1 MRLSVILTLVS
12 FLFFQGHAQVF
23 PPKDYPENAFAY
35 PLNIPVK
42 LNANFGELRNNHF
55 HMGLDLFTL
64 RKENLPVYAPADGWI
79 AKVKIDPKG
88 FGNAT
93 YINHYNGLTTLYC
106 HMNSFPP
113 QVLKAIKEGQY
124 KKEKWK
130 GDVEFDK
137 ERFPVK
143 KGDFIGYSGNTGASA
158 GPHVHYEIRRTEDDA
173 CINPLLIHKLYDVTP
188 PDLQRIAFYDRNK
201 STYEQQPSVFSVIH
215 GAGGH
220 TITGGHMKVSSNKV
234 GIAIGATDRMTGV
247 PNANGI
253 YQALLYVDDVPVSG
267 FQLDGIDYLQ
277 TRYLNAHI
285 DYRIK
290 KSGGAYWQHVTPL
303 PGDLLP
309 IHFRGT
315 ESGCIELKDTELH
328 KVRLEVKDVNGNA
341 VNMRF
346 TIQWTGEQGASLLTV
361 KNSRYMFPGM
371 INVFETEALQV
382 VSSEKSFYDAFL
394 MKYSLKPGLPY
405 MASDIHTVHT
415 PMIPVHDSLRIRIQA
430 NRNIS
435 FEESNRVVMVKSAV
449 GKINIA
455 KAELTGEWYEAK
467 FREFGDFWLELDNV
481 PPQITVTGLYDGAFI
496 REGAAIVCTVKED
509 KKEIRNFRA
518 ELDGKWL
525 MFEGLGPVFRYRVDE
540 YCPPGEHELVITV
553 KDEAGN
559 ETVKR
564 IRFTRK

>member
-1 MRLSVILTLVS
+1 MRLFVLLTLVS
-12 FLFFQGHAQVF
+12 FLFFQGNAQVF

-64 RKENLPVYAPADGWI
+64 RRENLPVYAPADGWI

-93 YINHYNGLTTLYC
+93 YVNHYNGLTTLYC
-106 HMNSFPP
+106 HMNTFPP

-173 CINPLLIHKLYDVTP
+173 CVNPLLIHKFYDVTP

-201 STYEQQPSVFSVIH
+201 STYEQQPRIMPVIH

-220 TITGGHMKVSSNKV
+220 TISGGSIIVSSNKV

-253 YQALLYVDDVPVSG
+253 YQALLYLDDAPVSG

-309 IHFRGT
+309 INFRGA
-315 ESGCIELKDTELH
+315 ESGCIELKDTEPH

-341 VNMRF
+341 INMRF
-346 TIQWTGEQGASLLTV
+346 NIQWTGEHGASLLTV

-371 INVFETEALQV
+371 INVFETEDLQV
-382 VSSEKSFYDAFL
+382 VSSEKSYYDAFL
-394 MKYSLKPGLPY
+394 MKYSVKSGLP
-405 MASDIHTVHT
+405 AIVSDIHTVHT
-415 PMIPVHDSLRIRIQA
+415 PMIPVHDSLRYRIKA
-430 NRNIS
+430 NQNLSITDRD
-435 FEESNRVVMVKSAV
+435 RVVMVKSAG
-449 GKINIA
+449 GKIDIA

-467 FREFGDFWLELDNV
+467 FRDFGDFWLEVDNS
-481 PPQITVTGLYDGAFI
+481 PPQIVITGLYDGAI
-496 REGAAIVCTVKED
+496 LSAGSTVICNVKED
-509 KKEIRNFRA
+509 KKEIRQFRA

-525 MFEGLGPVFRYRVDE
+525 MFEGLGPVYRYRVDE
-540 YCPPGEHELVITV
+540 YCPPGEHELEILVE
-553 KDEAGN
+553 DEAGN

-564 IRFTRK
+564 FKFTRL

>member
-1 MRLSVILTLVS
+1 MRFIIWLTLVS
-12 FLFFQGHAQVF
+12 FFSLNGMAQVF
-23 PPKDYPENAFAY
+23 PPKKYPENAFAY
-35 PLNIPVK
+35 PMNIPVK

-93 YINHYNGLTTLYC
+93 YVNHYNGLTTLYC
-106 HMNSFPP
+106 HMNTFPP
-113 QVLKAIKEGQY
+113 QVLKAIKTGQY

-130 GDVEFDK
+130 GDVEFEK

-188 PDLQRIAFYDRNK
+188 PDLQRIAIYDRNN
-201 STYEQQPSVFSVIH
+201 STYEQQPRMYPVIH

-220 TITGGHMKVSSNKV
+220 TIAGGNIKVSSNKI
-234 GIAIGATDRMTGV
+234 GLAIGATDRMTGV

-253 YQALLYVDDVPVSG
+253 YQTLLYLDDEPVSG

-303 PGDLLP
+303 PGDQLP
-309 IHFRGT
+309 IYFKGT
-315 ESGCIELKDTELH
+315 QSGCIELNDTEPH
-328 KVRLEVKDVNGNA
+328 NVRLEVKDANGNA
-341 VNMRF
+341 INMRF

-361 KNSRYMFPGM
+361 KNSRYMFPGL
-371 INVFETEALQV
+371 INVFETENLQV
-382 VSSEKSFYDAFL
+382 VSSDKSYYDAFL
-394 MKYSLKPGLPY
+394 MKYSVKRGSPA
-405 MASDIHTVHT
+405 MISDVHTVHT
-415 PMIPVHDSLRIRIQA
+415 PMIPVHDSLRFRIKA
-430 NRNIS
+430 NRWLS
-435 FEESNRVVMVKSAV
+435 PEEKERVVMVKSAG
-449 GKINIA
+449 GKIDIA
-455 KAELTGEWYEAK
+455 KAENFGEWYEAK
-467 FREFGDFWLELDNV
+467 YREFGNFWLEVDNL
-481 PPQITVTGLYDGAFI
+481 PPQIAITGLYDGAVV
-496 REGAAIVCTVKED
+496 REGSAIVCTVKED
-509 KKEIRNFRA
+509 KNEIRSFRA

-540 YCPPGEHELVITV
+540 YCSPGEHELVIIV
-553 KDEAGN
+553 EDEAGN
-559 ETVKR
+559 QTEKR
-564 IRFTRK
+564 IRFTRM